1 MLSFLRSFCYTSACC
16 SNAAPLRASSS
27 AGQSWRLITAWS
39 RVQVLPGPPQSTKV
53 SAFVLLFCSFIQFLA
68 HLAANLFAPLV
79 IDLRVDC
86 KSGTL
91 VFMRVFPMCTNRP
104 ACRLQEW
111 YWAVR
116 VRLLRLP
123 LPHRYWGSTTK
134 CWRRCAGTYADG
146 FSRLGVHITE
156 HMIRWPFLFAPIA
169 ADPAFCRKLHQI
181 PPFAQ

>member
-39 RVQVLPGPPQSTKV
+39 RVQVLPGPPNKKNP
-53 SAFVLLFCSFIQFLA
+53 
-68 HLAANLFAPLV
+68 NLFP
-79 IDLRVDC
+79 I
-86 KSGTL
+86 GEGFGFF
-91 VFMRVFPMCTNRP
+91 VFFGYNNEGSRGRRKTPMPCHRP

-123 LPHRYWGSTTK
+123 LPHRYWDWTSR
-134 CWRRCAGTYADG
+134 CSRRCAGTYADG